1 MERQLQYSGMRLLR
15 PLRVMAGNHAVVA
28 RPGVR
33 VGDAL
38 ATVEAYLVPS
48 DAHARV
54 VSILAMMEVVG
65 VEM

>member
-1 MERQLQYSGMRLLR
+1 M
-15 PLRVMAGNHAVVA
+15 VA
-28 RPGVR
+28 RQSVR

-38 ATVEAYLVPS
+38 ATAEAYLVPS

-54 VSILAMMEVVG
+54 VSILAMMEVVA